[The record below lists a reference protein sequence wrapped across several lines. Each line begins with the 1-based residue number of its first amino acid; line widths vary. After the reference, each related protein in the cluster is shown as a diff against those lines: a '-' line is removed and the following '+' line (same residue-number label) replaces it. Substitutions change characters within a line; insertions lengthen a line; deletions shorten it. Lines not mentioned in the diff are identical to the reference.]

1 MCALAPFPTPNWPLV
16 NPIGYEHNYMM
27 YEGGSECLESFL
39 QFPPPPQEGIPLES
53 LSPASNF
60 TQTSNSDPCIVKKLN
75 HNASERDRRK
85 KVNNMY
91 SSLRSLLPVA
101 DQTKK
106 LSFPATVSHA
116 LKYIPEL
123 QQQVERLVQKKE
135 ELLLRISE
143 QRGVKPSE
151 EKEEERKRN
160 NRKQGRC
167 LSGVGVSINR
177 LSDGEVAIQI
187 SMREVDK
194 RNGLL
199 SEMLQYLEQQGFL
212 LLNVSSFESFG
223 GVVFY
228 NIHLQ

>member
-101 DQTKK
+101 DQTV
-106 LSFPATVSHA
+106 LIN
-116 LKYIPEL
+116 L
-123 QQQVERLVQKKE
+123 
-135 ELLLRISE
+135 
-143 QRGVKPSE
+143 
-151 EKEEERKRN
+151 
-160 NRKQGRC
+160 C
-167 LSGVGVSINR
+167 SIW
-177 LSDGEVAIQI
+177 
-187 SMREVDK
+187 
-194 RNGLL
+194 
-199 SEMLQYLEQQGFL
+199 YL
-212 LLNVSSFESFG
+212 
-223 GVVFY
+223 
-228 NIHLQ
+228 